1 MIEKMRSIHIDS
13 SNWKMTP
20 EEKRNL
26 LKTVANSL
34 DGVNDPTAFNVMKAY
49 LNDFTAQ
56 QSKELEKDAHRCVV
70 LAIKARDMI
79 TFEEL

>member
-1 MIEKMRSIHIDS
+1 
-13 SNWKMTP
+13 
-20 EEKRNL
+20 
-26 LKTVANSL
+26 
-34 DGVNDPTAFNVMKAY
+34 MKAY